1 MLTSFSKTHIGQRK
15 VNEDCIL
22 VDENLGLYIVADG
35 VGGLQ
40 KGDVASK
47 IACQKILECTKQGR
61 KLDYSA
67 YEAHGVLVDQIES
80 NHNKQGMATTIAAVL
95 FTGNNYHI
103 SWVGD
108 SRVYLWDGKLKLL
121 TKDDSYVERLYE
133 NDLISLEDMET
144 HPDRNVISQA
154 LGMTRKEITI
164 NNNSGTLERD
174 QILLICSD
182 GLYSI
187 ANELDII
194 NEIDQQAGMTDL
206 TEKLVNIA
214 VENDG
219 KDNIS
224 LISIKCNESSNQQ
237 DAPSKPHVVRE
248 FDAKTGTYKKKVR
261 VPDNKQTDPNL
272 VDITELKDLSI
283 KEKDLIESAAQIS
296 LKTKVK
302 EKNKYLVPVSL
313 VGIIVLVASLLYIYR

>member
-1 MLTSFSKTHIGQRK
+1 MLTSFAKTHIGQRTT
-15 VNEDCIL
+15 NEDSIL
-22 VDENLGLYIVADG
+22 VDEKLGLYIVADG
-35 VGGLQ
+35 VGGLE

-47 IACQKILECTKQGR
+47 TACQKVMQCTKQGR
-61 KLDYSA
+61 KLDYSV
-67 YEAHGVLVDQIES
+67 YEAHGALVDQIES
-80 NHNKQGMATTIAAVL
+80 NHSKQGMATTIAAVL
-95 FTGNNYHI
+95 FTNNNYQI

-121 TKDDSYVERLYE
+121 TKDDSFVERLFE

-164 NNNSGTLERD
+164 NNNSGTLEKN
-174 QILLICSD
+174 QVLLICSD

-187 ANELDII
+187 ANEADISH
-194 NEIDQQAGMTDL
+194 ELSLQEEMTHL

-224 LISIKCNESSNQQ
+224 LISIKSDESTHQQ
-237 DAPSKPHVVRE
+237 DESIKPHVVRE
-248 FDAKTGTYKKKVR
+248 FDAKTGAYKKKAR
-261 VPDNKQTDPNL
+261 PSDHEETDPNL
-272 VDITELKDLSI
+272 VDITELKELTQ
-283 KEKDLIESAAQIS
+283 KEKNLIESAVPRSPKIEE
-296 LKTKVK
+296 KT
-302 EKNKYLVPVSL
+302 NYILPITL
-313 VGIIVLVASLLYIYR
+313 FGIIVLVATLLYFLL

>member
-1 MLTSFSKTHIGQRK
+1 MLTSFAKTHIGQRK

-22 VDENLGLYIVADG
+22 VDEKLGLYIVADG
-35 VGGLQ
+35 VGGLE

-47 IACQKILECTKQGR
+47 LACQKIIECTKQGR
-61 KLDYSA
+61 KLDYSV
-67 YEAHGVLVDQIES
+67 YEAHGALVDQIES
-80 NHNKQGMATTIAAVL
+80 NHSKQGMATTIAAVL
-95 FTGNNYHI
+95 FTDNNYQI

-154 LGMTRKEITI
+154 LGMTRKEVTI
-164 NNNSGTLERD
+164 NSNSGTLEKD
-174 QILLICSD
+174 QMLLICSD

-187 ANELDII
+187 ANEVDII
-194 NEIDQQAGMTDL
+194 NEISLQKGMEDL

-214 VENDG
+214 IENDG

-224 LISIKCNESSNQQ
+224 LISIISDESSKHEGE
-237 DAPSKPHVVRE
+237 SIKPHVVRE
-248 FDAKTGTYKKKVR
+248 FDAKTGTYKKQVR
-261 VPDNKQTDPNL
+261 VSDNEQTDPNL
-272 VDITELKDLSI
+272 VDITELQELTQKEYDL
-283 KEKDLIESAAQIS
+283 LESAAKIAP
-296 LKTKVK
+296 KTKK
-302 EKNKYLVPVSL
+302 KNNYIVPVSL
-313 VGIIVLVASLLYIYR
+313 VGIIVLVATLLYFFR

>member
-1 MLTSFSKTHIGQRK
+1 MLTSFAKTHIGQRK

-22 VDENLGLYIVADG
+22 VDEELGLYIVADG
-35 VGGLQ
+35 VGGLE
-40 KGDVASK
+40 KGNVASK
-47 IACQKILECTKQGR
+47 IACQKILECTKEGR

-67 YEAHGVLVDQIES
+67 YEAHGALVDQIES
-80 NHNKQGMATTIAAVL
+80 NLSKQGMATTIAAVL
-95 FTGNNYHI
+95 FSGNNYHI

-164 NNNSGTLERD
+164 NNNFGTLERD

-194 NEIDQQAGMTDL
+194 NEIDQLEGMTDL

-224 LISIKCNESSNQQ
+224 LISIKCDESTNQQ
-237 DAPSKPHVVRE
+237 GESIKPHVVRE
-248 FDAKTGTYKKKVR
+248 FDAITGTYKKKVR
-261 VPDNKQTDPNL
+261 VSDTDETDPNL
-272 VDITELKDLSI
+272 VDITELKDLSV
-283 KEKDLIESAAQIS
+283 KEKNLIESAAQTTPKIRKKS
-296 LKTKVK
+296 NYIVPIT
-302 EKNKYLVPVSL
+302 LVT
-313 VGIIVLVASLLYIYR
+313 IIVLAATLIYKLF